1 MVTVEYGGGAC
12 GQEEERKRERKGQR
26 EPEREEGR
34 GREREKAQ
42 GKISPSKTGPQWS
55 TSSWAPPPNSAF
67 SYEFLSGLIIQE
79 VRALAIVTSHL

>member
-1 MVTVEYGGGAC
+1 MV
-12 GQEEERKRERKGQR
+12 EEHVARKKRERGKERDR